1 MGCVVPNGDL
11 LFTNYAVTAIG
22 VRRLLYKGPYF
33 CALHLDVMELGGGGG
48 LFVLFPL
55 RRAVRETFC
64 GWGHLP
70 RRIFPPRYGGVGIFV
85 RRRCGR
91 VGGVGGGGGR
101 WARGCAAPLYRRPPP
116 LYRRPPGQ
124 RNAGRRES
132 DGIVSWRTVVLRQP
146 GPGTGMTSPFAVQ
159 WHEADLFYSTL
170 FFIYI
175 YFFPPVPRDQF
186 LSVRRF
192 SAPPPK

>member
-33 CALHLDVMELGGGGG
+33 CALHLDVMEGGGAGGCLFFSLSEGPFGRHFVVGGIFLGAFFRPAMGGWGFLFAGAAAALGG
-48 LFVLFPL
+48 
-55 RRAVRETFC
+55 
-64 GWGHLP
+64 WGE
-70 RRIFPPRYGGVGIFV
+70 G
-85 RRRCGR
+85 
-91 VGGVGGGGGR
+91 GGGGGR
-101 WARGCAAPLYRRPPP
+101 GAARPHCTAAPPP

-124 RNAGRRES
+124 RIAGRRES

-159 WHEADLFYSTL
+159 WHEADLLYSTL

-175 YFFPPVPRDQF
+175 YIFFLRYPEI
-186 LSVRRF
+186 SF
-192 SAPPPK
+192 SQ